1 MMYIVT
7 ELLMTSSSVTYLT
20 PRKLLYYTPIRGGG
34 KAMVVGS
41 QGWWLVESLVRKVG
55 DLGGE
60 GVDLKLCLD

>member
-7 ELLMTSSSVTYLT
+7 ELLMTSSVTYLT

-41 QGWWLVESLVRKVG
+41 RGWWLVESLVKVG